1 MLPKQENLPLA
12 RQLSVQ
18 ALLRA
23 DLAERA
29 ARSGSHLE
37 IAPQGQKRIA
47 LRYLGREVFL
57 SFPGERIET
66 SNGRDPVSLREEI
79 LILHYLEKARGNPLT
94 GKWISFAEIP
104 GGTFYHPVFLKRCKA
119 PLVKFFGESPEGLL
133 SAAVDEVRGEP
144 WSMGDV
150 GVKIQAFPFV
160 ALGLVLWK
168 GDTEFPPDGNVLF
181 DSSITGYLP
190 AEDIVILAE
199 TVVWKLIKRKIMDS
213 PQSTPRTQSS
223 NMTKN

>member
-18 ALLRA
+18 ALLGA

-29 ARSGSHLE
+29 ARSGSRLE
-37 IAPQGQKRIA
+37 IAPQGQKRIG
-47 LRYLGREVFL
+47 LRYLGRDLFL
-57 SFPGERIET
+57 SFPQETIEP
-66 SNGRDPVSLREEI
+66 SNGGGSVPIREEI
-79 LILHYLEKARGNPLT
+79 LILHYLEKAAGTPLT

-104 GGTFYHPVFLKRCKA
+104 GGTFYHPVFLQRCKA
-119 PLVKFFGESPEGLL
+119 PLVKYFGESPEGLL
-133 SAAVDEVRGEP
+133 SVAVDEVRGEP

-190 AEDIVILAE
+190 AEDVVILAE
-199 TVVWKLIKRKIMDS
+199 TVVWKLIKAGARL
-213 PQSTPRTQSS
+213 RA
-223 NMTKN
+223 